1 MATILH
7 SRDCRRV
14 TVSWTPPVKFTSYEE
29 STVPAEA
36 MSPPPAGPSPKL
48 VTVNVN
54 TGSALDAVR
63 SYINGTARS
72 DDALTE
78 ARTAAS
84 EFGLLYPD
92 AATGEFLTFLAARP
106 VAGAQPGAVVMSPA
120 CGVIGL
126 HLFAG
131 FPEGTGHVTCIDPEV
146 EHQKLA
152 KQAFTSAGR
161 RPTSFRF
168 VPSSPLDGIVRL
180 ATDSYDLI
188 IADVDPELLT
198 TAVDSSLPALRQ
210 GGVLVLLDALL
221 DGAPGDPAR
230 TDRQAEAARAVEA
243 HLAGLRDTGTVETA
257 RLPLGAGMTV
267 VTRR

>member
-1 MATILH
+1 M
-7 SRDCRRV
+7 
-14 TVSWTPPVKFTSYEE
+14 
-29 STVPAEA
+29 
-36 MSPPPAGPSPKL
+36 
-48 VTVNVN
+48 NVN

-84 EFGLLYPD
+84 EFGLLCPD
-92 AATGEFLTFLAARP
+92 AATGEFLAFLAARP
-106 VAGAQPGAVVMSPA
+106 AGTGQPAAVVMSPA
-120 CGVIGL
+120 CGVIGM

-131 FPEGTGHVTCIDPEV
+131 FPAGTGHVTCIDPEAD
-146 EHQKLA
+146 HQKLA
-152 KQAFTSAGR
+152 RTAFTSLGL

-168 VPSSPLDGIVRL
+168 VPSAPLDGIVRL

-188 IADVDPELLT
+188 VADVEPEFLSA
-198 TAVDSSLPALRQ
+198 AVDASLPALRT

-221 DGAPGDPAR
+221 DGAPGDPDR
-230 TDRQAEAARAVEA
+230 TDRQTGAARAAEE
-243 HLAGLRDTGTVETA
+243 HLAELREAGTVATA